1 MKNICSKYNK
11 NYDLI
16 KYRIKNGKTIE
27 EAMEVPYS
35 HIRLLNLK
43 YKNKTGS
50 MRDLC
55 KEFDKDFVT
64 VYNKIKYELKTFE
77 YAMDSTKDPY
87 KED

>member
-1 MKNICSKYNK
+1 
-11 NYDLI
+11 
-16 KYRIKNGKTIE
+16 
-27 EAMEVPYS
+27 
-35 HIRLLNLK
+35 
-43 YKNKTGS
+43 